1 MTGRPPLGDVARTVQ
16 GNVKVSEREQ
26 KYLVRKYGTVSAGL
40 RAALDKM
47 LPDSVQ
53 TPSRAVRPQKVV
65 ATQNTLFSDGKCT
78 HPAWTEVGRGSLTH
92 TIIKKCRSCGE
103 RRTETE

>member
-26 KYLVRKYGTVSAGL
+26 KYLIRKYGTVSAGL

-47 LPDSVQ
+47 LPDSVHR
-53 TPSRAVRPQKVV
+53 PARAARPAKVV
-65 ATQNTLFSDGKCT
+65 NTQELLFSDGKCK
-78 HPAWTEVGRGSLTH
+78 HPGWKVVGHGSLTH
-92 TIIKKCRSCGE
+92 TIIKECRACGE

>member
-1 MTGRPPLGDVARTVQ
+1 MTGRPPLGDVARNKTRTVRIS
-16 GNVKVSEREQ
+16 GREE
-26 KYLVRKYGTVSAGL
+26 KYLIRKYGTVSAGL
-40 RAALDKM
+40 RVALDKM